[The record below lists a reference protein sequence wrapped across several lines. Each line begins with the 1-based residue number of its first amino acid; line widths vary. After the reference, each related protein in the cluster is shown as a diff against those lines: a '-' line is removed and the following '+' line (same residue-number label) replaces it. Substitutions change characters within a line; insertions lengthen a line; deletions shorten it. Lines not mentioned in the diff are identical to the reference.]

1 MSCNTMTSR
10 PNSQKTRESELH
22 KWTNHWAKKMQTKT
36 QASALV
42 TIIFLFFASA
52 CSRTNDSSTSPA
64 TSVQHLFIGGTVFDG
79 SGNDPR
85 VSDLGV
91 TDGKIVFIGD
101 AGAANV
107 ISDDTVNASGLWVAP
122 GFIDAHSHAVL
133 DEDYGRDALPYL
145 YQGIT
150 TVVLGVDGAG
160 TSNVADRLNLWNE
173 NGIGTNGILY
183 VGHGSIR
190 RDVMGLENR
199 PPTQVELDAMHAL
212 VRKGMDEGAF
222 GFSTGLFYV
231 PGTYA
236 TTEEV
241 ISLAQTAAEYEGA
254 IYDTHDRDLGAVY
267 QGVGYDAS
275 VNEGIRITEESG
287 LRGIF
292 SHYNLQGAHN
302 YGRGDVGAKLLND
315 ARDRG
320 VDVWAAHHPYTATQS
335 NLRSYTIP
343 DWAVAGGQEEMVA
356 RFDNPDSA
364 AQITAATEAMLQI
377 RGGADK
383 ILFVDPDPEL
393 NGKTLAQV
401 SRERELEPADT
412 VQQILRSNNKGV
424 MNLQLYDDANTERL
438 AQEAWMMTCTDG
450 RTPQPDQPITHPRT
464 YGAFPKKMRMF
475 VFDQNLLAPEFLIRS
490 FSGLAADFF
499 RLPDRGYLREGYV
512 ADLVILDAEKYRD
525 LATFESPRQY
535 SQGVVHVLVNGQF
548 AIRDSEATG
557 ALAGQPLTRPQ

>member
-1 MSCNTMTSR
+1 M
-10 PNSQKTRESELH
+10 H
-22 KWTNHWAKKMQTKT
+22 VKKQRRFL
-36 QASALV
+36 S
-42 TIIFLFFASA
+42 TIILTVIASA
-52 CSRTNDSSTSPA
+52 CSSEIATNDEAA
-64 TSVQHLFIGGTVFDG
+64 TEVQYLFVGGNVFDG
-79 SGNDPR
+79 SGSEPIIAD
-85 VSDLGV
+85 VGIS
-91 TDGKIVFIGD
+91 DGKIVFVGD
-101 AGAANV
+101 ASSTNV
-107 ISDDTVNASGLWVAP
+107 TSADTIDASGLWVTP

-133 DEDYGRDALPYL
+133 DEDYGKDAIPYL

-150 TVVLGVDGAG
+150 TVVLGVDGDG
-160 TSNVADRLNLWNE
+160 TSDVADRLQSWQT

-183 VGHGSIR
+183 VGHGHIR
-190 RDVMGLENR
+190 EAVMGTDNR
-199 PPTQVELDAMHAL
+199 APTQGELDAMHAL

-222 GFSTGLFYV
+222 GLSTGLFYV

-236 TTEEV
+236 STEEV

-267 QGVGYDAS
+267 EGVGYEAS
-275 VNEGIRITEESG
+275 VEEGIRIVEESG
-287 LRGIF
+287 LRGVF

-302 YGRGDVGAKLLND
+302 YGRGDVGAQYINA
-315 ARDRG
+315 ARSRG

-343 DWAVAGGQEEMVA
+343 DWAVAGGQDELVA
-356 RFDNPDSA
+356 RFDDPETA
-364 AQITAATEAMLQI
+364 EQITSATNAMLQI
-377 RGGADK
+377 RGGADR

-401 SRERELEPADT
+401 SRERELEPAGA
-412 VQQILRSNNKGV
+412 VQEILRSGNKGV

-450 RTPQPDQPITHPRT
+450 RTPRPDQPITHPRT

-475 VFDQNLLAPEFLIRS
+475 VFENNLLTPEFVIRS

-512 ADLVILDAEKYRD
+512 ADLVVLDPDKYRD

-535 SQGVVHVLVNGQF
+535 SEGVVHVLVNGQS
-548 AIRDSEATG
+548 AVRDGKATG
-557 ALAGQPLTRPQ
+557 ALAGLPLTRP